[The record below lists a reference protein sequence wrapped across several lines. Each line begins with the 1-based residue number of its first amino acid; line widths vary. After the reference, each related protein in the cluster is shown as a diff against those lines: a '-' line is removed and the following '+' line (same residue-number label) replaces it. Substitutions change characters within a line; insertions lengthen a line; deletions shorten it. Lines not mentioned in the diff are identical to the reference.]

1 MRDLRQLIRAA
12 LQTTSDAEMLKVLQ
26 IGRQEMP
33 DAIKTLQRALERVV
47 ERERTGEGMG
57 MEESLDSPP
66 RGVVLGKV
74 VRRVS
79 TKDDGVGGEV
89 NYAEAMLNIESPGA
103 SSSSSSSG
111 TAGGGGRGG
120 KVMKDTLDRE
130 FIESGIDALRR
141 MSRGMET
148 NLPSWTITKY
158 EVDRE
163 SKIGVG
169 FFSDVYKGTWRGRT
183 VAVKVLAETTP
194 RKVFVREIEIW
205 KNLRHPNVLP
215 LCGASSASGK
225 APWFLVSPYMKNGS
239 LVEFLKKV
247 EMDWVGGGR
256 GRGVAGRGSTIPSPG
271 LGVSGGN
278 FGRRSPSGVGG
289 GGMLMAHSRGTIP
302 AGQIGD
308 VSREWDLF
316 RFMYEI
322 AKGMEYLHSQGV
334 LHGDLKAA
342 NVLVDDKIRC
352 VISDFGQ
359 SEMKSEAFRIS
370 GTPPPRESFPLISLG
385 ISLNGYV
392 DGTLRWQAPELLLG
406 QSRLTAEMDVYAF
419 AICCIEILS
428 MGRMPWPLQ
437 DDEAVRHLVLGP
449 SFLPLP
455 PPFCL

>member
-1 MRDLRQLIRAA
+1 MRDLRQLMRAT
-12 LQTTSDAEMLKVLQ
+12 LQAINDAQMLDVLQ

-33 DAIKTLQRALERVV
+33 DAIKTLQRALERVIET
-47 ERERTGEGMG
+47 ERVGEGMG
-57 MEESLDSPP
+57 MEESVDSPP

-79 TKDDGVGGEV
+79 VEDGGEV
-89 NYAEAMLNIESPGA
+89 NRAESVLSIESPGPSTA
-103 SSSSSSSG
+103 SSSSSTSW
-111 TAGGGGRGG
+111 GGRG
-120 KVMKDTLDRE
+120 KVRKDTLDRE

-169 FFSDVYKGTWRGRT
+169 FFSDVYKGIWKGRT

-205 KNLRHPNVLP
+205 KSLRHPNVLP
-215 LCGASSASGK
+215 LCGASSASGT
-225 APWFLVSPYMKNGS
+225 APWFFVSPYMKNGS
-239 LVEFLKKV
+239 LVEFLKRV
-247 EMDWVGGGR
+247 EMDSVGGSGSGR
-256 GRGVAGRGSTIPSPG
+256 RMSTIPSPG
-271 LGVSGGN
+271 LSVDGGA

-289 GGMLMAHSRGTIP
+289 AGMLMAAHSRGSIP

-322 AKGMEYLHSQGV
+322 AKGMAYLHSREV

-342 NVLVDDKIRC
+342 NVLVDDKMRC

-370 GTPPPRESFPLISLG
+370 GTPPPRTSFPLIS
-385 ISLNGYV
+385 
-392 DGTLRWQAPELLLG
+392 
-406 QSRLTAEMDVYAF
+406 F
-419 AICCIEILS
+419 
-428 MGRMPWPLQ
+428 
-437 DDEAVRHLVLGP
+437 
-449 SFLPLP
+449 SFLVVD
-455 PPFCL
+455 

>member
-1 MRDLRQLIRAA
+1 MDAASDMRDLRRLIRAA
-12 LQTTSDAEMLKVLQ
+12 LQTTSDAQMLEVLQ

-47 ERERTGEGMG
+47 DWERTGEGMG
-57 MEESLDSPP
+57 MEENLDSPP

-79 TKDDGVGGEV
+79 VKDDGVGGEV
-89 NYAEAMLNIESPGA
+89 NYAETALNIESPGA
-103 SSSSSSSG
+103 STSSSSSG
-111 TAGGGGRGG
+111 AAGGWGGRGG
-120 KVMKDTLDRE
+120 SGKVRKDTLDRE
-130 FIESGIDALRR
+130 FIENGIDALRR

-169 FFSDVYKGTWRGRT
+169 FFSDVYKGTWRGSA

-215 LCGASSASGK
+215 LCGASSACGS
-225 APWFLVSPYMKNGS
+225 APWFFVSPYMKNGS
-239 LVEFLKKV
+239 LVEFLKRV
-247 EMDWVGGGR
+247 EMDWVGGRGR
-256 GRGVAGRGSTIPSPG
+256 GRGLAGRGSTIPSPG
-271 LGVSGGN
+271 RGGT
-278 FGRRSPSGVGG
+278 FGRRSPTGVGG

-308 VSREWDLF
+308 VSREWDLY

-322 AKGMEYLHSQGV
+322 AKGMEYLHSRGV

-359 SEMKSEAFRIS
+359 SEMKSEASRIS
-370 GTPPPRESFPLISLG
+370 GTPPPRTSFPLISFG
-385 ISLNGYV
+385 G
-392 DGTLRWQAPELLLG
+392 
-406 QSRLTAEMDVYAF
+406 
-419 AICCIEILS
+419 
-428 MGRMPWPLQ
+428 
-437 DDEAVRHLVLGP
+437 
-449 SFLPLP
+449 
-455 PPFCL
+455 

>member
-1 MRDLRQLIRAA
+1 MHDLRQLIRAA
-12 LQTTSDAEMLKVLQ
+12 LQTPSDAQMLEVLQ
-26 IGRQEMP
+26 IERQEMP
-33 DAIKTLQRALERVV
+33 DAIQTLQRALERVIEK
-47 ERERTGEGMG
+47 ERGEEGMG
-57 MEESLDSPP
+57 MQESVDSPP
-66 RGVVLGKV
+66 RGVILGKV

-79 TKDDGVGGEV
+79 VKDDGVGGDV
-89 NYAEAMLNIESPGA
+89 NYAEAVLNIESPGA
-103 SSSSSSSG
+103 GTTSSSSG
-111 TAGGGGRGG
+111 TAEGWGGGGGSG
-120 KVMKDTLDRE
+120 KVRKDILDRE

-194 RKVFVREIEIW
+194 GNLFVGEIEIW

-215 LCGASSASGK
+215 LCEASSAGGR
-225 APWFLVSPYMKNGS
+225 APWFFVSPYMKNGS
-239 LVEFLKKV
+239 LVEFLKRV
-247 EMDWVGGGR
+247 EMYWVGGSR
-256 GRGVAGRGSTIPSPG
+256 GRGSTIPSPG
-271 LGVSGGN
+271 LEVGGGT
-278 FGRRSPSGVGG
+278 FGRRSPSGVEG
-289 GGMLMAHSRGTIP
+289 GGMLMASRGTIP
-302 AGQIGD
+302 AGKIGD

-342 NVLVDDKIRC
+342 NVFVDDEIRC

-370 GTPPPRESFPLISLG
+370 GTPPPCMSFPLISFG
-385 ISLNGYV
+385 G
-392 DGTLRWQAPELLLG
+392 
-406 QSRLTAEMDVYAF
+406 
-419 AICCIEILS
+419 
-428 MGRMPWPLQ
+428 
-437 DDEAVRHLVLGP
+437 
-449 SFLPLP
+449 
-455 PPFCL
+455 